1 MSLNLQDEQLGG
13 HLDAGA
19 RHHRA
24 WVGTPENYDLSS
36 ALQFSLLTSLG
47 LRERHTLLDIGCGS
61 LRGGRLALM
70 YLLPERYYGIEPEQ
84 WLIEAGIQKEVGQD
98 LVDIKKP
105 SFDNDSNFT
114 LSVFQRSFDYLIAQS
129 VFSHA
134 TQAQIHRCLEEAAKV
149 MSPSSLFVANFMEG
163 PDNYTGDQW
172 VYPGC
177 SEFTMD
183 FMIKMVE
190 SHGLACKPV
199 TWPHPIG
206 LSWIVIHRPEY
217 AGDALEVTQQP
228 VFLKGQLSVSKNQLA
243 RLQQNPYVRIALLL
257 NQAVDKIRGRSAHS

>member
-1 MSLNLQDEQLGG
+1 MSLDLQEERLGKR
-13 HLDAGA
+13 LNAGA

-24 WVGTPENYDLSS
+24 WVGAPENYDLSS

-47 LRERHTLLDIGCGS
+47 LREHHTLLDIGCGS

-84 WLIEAGIQKEVGQD
+84 WLIEEGIQKEIGQD
-98 LVDIKKP
+98 LVDLKKP

-114 LSVFQRSFDYLIAQS
+114 LSVFQRTFDYLIAQS

-134 TQAQIHRCLEEAAKV
+134 TQAQIHRCLDEATKV
-149 MSPSSLFVANFMEG
+149 MTPSSLFVVNFMEG
-163 PDNYTGDQW
+163 PDNYAGDEW

-183 FMIKMVE
+183 FMVKLVG
-190 SHGLACKPV
+190 SRGLACKPV
-199 TWPHPIG
+199 PWPHPIG

-217 AGDALEVTQQP
+217 AGDALELTQEP
-228 VFLKGQLSVSKNQLA
+228 AFLKGELSVYKKQLA
-243 RLQQNPYVRIALLL
+243 RIQQNPYVRIALSV
-257 NQAVDKIRGRSAHS
+257 NKAVDKILGRSSI

>member
-1 MSLNLQDEQLGG
+1 MALDLQQEQLGK

-24 WVGTPENYDLSS
+24 WVGSPDNYDLSS
-36 ALQFSLLTSLG
+36 ALQFCLLTSLG
-47 LRERHTLLDIGCGS
+47 LRENHTLLDIGCGS

-70 YLLPERYYGIEPEQ
+70 YLLPERYFGIEPEG
-84 WLIEAGIQKEVGQD
+84 WLIEAGIQKEIGQD
-98 LVDIKKP
+98 LVDLKKP
-105 SFDNDSNFT
+105 SFNTDGNFT

-134 TQAQIHRCLEEAAKV
+134 TQAQIHRCLEEATKV
-149 MSPSSLFVANFMEG
+149 MTPSSLFITNFMEG
-163 PDNYTGDQW
+163 PDNYSGDEW

-183 FMIKMVE
+183 FMTKLVE
-190 SHGLACKPV
+190 SHGLLCKPIA
-199 TWPHPIG
+199 WPHPIG

-217 AGDALEVTQQP
+217 TGDALEITQQP
-228 VFLKGQLSVSKNQLA
+228 AFLKGELNVYKRQLRQ
-243 RLQQNPYVRIALLL
+243 LQQNPYVKIALSVK
-257 NQAVDKIRGRSAHS
+257 QAVAKLRGQFSR